1 MSVYK
6 VASRYAKSLLDLAQ
20 EQGKLED
27 VKANIEQ
34 FVSVVKEN
42 TALRAVLANPIIT
55 FEKKYAILDQL
66 FKDKFDASVLA
77 FFKIMIYK
85 GRGEILYSTA
95 QEFLR
100 GYNVIKG
107 VVEATVT
114 SASTLSTE
122 NFEALKSIIAKELGA
137 EVILTNKVDAS
148 LIGGFVVKV
157 GDKQIDTSISRK
169 LEDLERYL
177 AVRSV

>member
-66 FKDKFDASVLA
+66 FKDKFDVSVLA
-77 FFKIMIYK
+77 FFKIVIYK

-95 QEFLR
+95 EEFLR

-107 VVEATVT
+107 VVEATVI

-122 NFEALKSIIAKELGA
+122 NFETLKTLIAKELSA
-137 EVILTNKVDAS
+137 EVILTNKVDTS

-177 AVRSV
+177 AVRAV